1 MGNVYPLHGTVERTG
16 EFQHGELKRMMPGV
30 KKVSVAAYRVPVQ
43 RGHLAGYRA
52 THPTQLELAA
62 LTRH

>member
-43 RGHLAGYRA
+43 RGHLAGL
-52 THPTQLELAA
+52 PGPLAPHGYKLA
-62 LTRH
+62 PP